1 MVVNG
6 GAVSS
11 NHFIDA
17 LDISSVDAV
26 AAGNIFYFTELSY
39 PRLKDKII
47 KVSSESSF
55 NLRPGKLSSLTYTV
69 NLPIVLRGCHLYLI
83 NSMLAL
89 IHHAILNLHPKFIHV
104 QDVFIRVFLP
114 HRCNLMKMVFA
125 WVVECLM
132 LNFHLAQTST

>member
-69 NLPIVLRGCHLYLI
+69 NLPIVLRGVI
-83 NSMLAL
+83 
-89 IHHAILNLHPKFIHV
+89 FI
-104 QDVFIRVFLP
+104 
-114 HRCNLMKMVFA
+114 
-125 WVVECLM
+125 
-132 LNFHLAQTST
+132 